1 MANIFADIKAPFVN
15 DATLKR
21 VMSAKVKDNIFQGI
35 FTKPGEAVTEKY
47 SEDTDAA
54 EIQVIRVKPNA
65 NEARHIGADT
75 NGAWFNVNPA
85 ATPTTEAYGIKI
97 LDTIDY
103 NIDIPTNQQDM
114 MNVDL
119 AEAELSNLAG
129 KVNRNINAVTIAA
142 QLARNF
148 NDVAKGAGAGGV
160 AKNWVELA
168 ASNPNY
174 LEAIITAS
182 AQLDN
187 GNEAQGIDAYPDDFR
202 AVIIRPLAKAA
213 LLKTGQL
220 LIGGSNYAQ
229 DIIRKGG
236 FDAGAEPSVATTGY
250 MGDIAGM
257 PVYAAAQAVWS
268 TAAKYLGL
276 EAKDLDGVQM
286 LVVSGVSTGRAL
298 AFNSAIKMID
308 SPLGQGRR
316 LQPKYRFGAECWDA
330 LSVVPVVANG
340 FANPATAEAQLSV
353 MAPGSRA

>member
-1 MANIFADIKAPFVN
+1 MANNIFADIRAPFVN

-35 FTKPGEAVTEKY
+35 FMKPGEAVTEKY

-65 NEARHIGADT
+65 NEARHIGADN
-75 NGAWFNVNPA
+75 NGAWFNGDPA
-85 ATPTTEAYGIKI
+85 ITPTTEAYGIKI

-142 QLARNF
+142 QLCRNF
-148 NDVAKGAGAGGV
+148 NDLADTKIT
-160 AKNWVELA
+160 KNWVEVA

-174 LEAIITAS
+174 LDAIITAS

-268 TAAKYLGL
+268 TAEKYLGL
-276 EAKDLDGVQM
+276 VAGALNDVHM
-286 LVVSGVSTGRAL
+286 LVVSGISTGRAL

-330 LSVVPVVANG
+330 LSVVPVVKIG
-340 FANPATAEAQLSV
+340 FANPAEDGALTV

>member
-1 MANIFADIKAPFVN
+1 MANNIFADISAPFVN

-35 FTKPGEAVTEKY
+35 FMKPGEAVTEKY

-65 NEARHIGADT
+65 NEARHIGADN
-75 NGAWFNVNPA
+75 NGAWFNVGPDT
-85 ATPTTEAYGIKI
+85 TPTTEAYGIKI

-142 QLARNF
+142 QLCRNF
-148 NDVAKGAGAGGV
+148 NDLADENKQIP
-160 AKNWVELA
+160 KNWVEVA

-268 TAAKYLGL
+268 TAEKYLGL
-276 EAKDLDGVQM
+276 GAGALNDVHM

-330 LSVVPVVANG
+330 LSVVPVVKTG
-340 FANPATAEAQLSV
+340 FANPAEDGALTV